1 MILSQKNIILQKHKF
16 CEYKNIPSGDIYN
29 TNTFEQTM
37 KHVHTNYE
45 YKTVKAAT
53 NLHNEIQMSN
63 GRSIIA
69 IGNSHNQKI
78 RERDFNE

>member
-53 NLHNEIQMSN
+53 HLPNEIQMSN
-63 GRSIIA
+63 GGSIIA

-78 RERDFNE
+78 RERDLNE

>member
-45 YKTVKAAT
+45 YKTVEST
-53 NLHNEIQMSN
+53 THLPNEIKVFTKKMVIYVN
-63 GRSIIA
+63 
-69 IGNSHNQKI
+69 
-78 RERDFNE
+78 